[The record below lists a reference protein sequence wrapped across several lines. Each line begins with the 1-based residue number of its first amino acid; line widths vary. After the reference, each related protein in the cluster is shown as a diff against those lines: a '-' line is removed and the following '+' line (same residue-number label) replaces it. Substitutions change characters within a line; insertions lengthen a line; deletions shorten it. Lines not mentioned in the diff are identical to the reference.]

1 MTVNPR
7 MKGLRTMTR
16 SMFRALGLAGLFA
29 VMASS
34 AWAGSDGRKGTGGAS
49 ELLIPVG
56 ARGSA
61 LGAGYSSMA
70 SGAEAIY
77 WNPAGVATLEGTD
90 GLFSHTT
97 YFADMNV
104 NYAAVAMRAG
114 GIGVL
119 GFNAKVLSVGDVIVT
134 TESAPDGTG
143 EIVTPTFTVLGL
155 TWAKA
160 FTDRVN
166 FGITTNFVSERLLSM
181 SASGVAMDFGVQYD
195 TGWRGLKLGMAMKNF
210 GNSMSFNGE
219 NLEVNLLPPGSDPTA
234 SNRTLRFTTANF
246 EMPSYF
252 TLSGTYD
259 LYHYGDNQLRLLG
272 AFQNNNFLGDNLGAG
287 AEWNYKDMFALRG
300 SWFGTGNTATDASGD
315 QSVKF
320 TGGDDLYQGVALG
333 AGANVTAGGTKLG
346 VDVAWRP
353 VRNFF
358 DDVVEF
364 GLRLKF

>member
-16 SMFRALGLAGLFA
+16 SIFRALGLAGLFA

-34 AWAGSDGRKGTGGAS
+34 AWAGSGGRKGTGGAS

-61 LGAGYSSMA
+61 LGAGVASDV

-77 WNPAGVATLEGTD
+77 WNPAGVARLEGTD

-97 YFADMNV
+97 YFADMKV
-104 NYAAVAMRAG
+104 NYAALAIKAG

-134 TESAPDGTG
+134 TEAAPDGTG
-143 EIVTPTFTVLGL
+143 EIVEPTFTVLGL

-181 SASGVAMDFGVQYD
+181 SASGLAFDFGVQYD

-259 LYHYGDNQLRLLG
+259 LYHRGENHLKLMG

-287 AEWNYKDMFALRG
+287 AEWGYKDMFALRG
-300 SWFGTGNTATDASGD
+300 SWFGTGNTDIDAAGD

-320 TGGDDLYQGVALG
+320 SSGDDLYQGVALG
-333 AGANVTAGGTKLG
+333 AGVKMKTGGTNLG
-346 VDVAWRP
+346 VDVSWRP
-353 VRNFF
+353 VKNFF
-358 DDVVEF
+358 DDVLEF
-364 GLRLKF
+364 GLRLRF